1 MEFWKR
7 MEKLDLHIIEV
18 IMYLIKPLNFVEI
31 ESIRDL
37 CEELMEDIEEK
48 RDIERRGKYIERYMY
63 IYLYTYIC
71 IYTHI
76 YIYICVYMYID
87 ICV

>member
-18 IMYLIKPLNFVEI
+18 IMHLIKPLSFVEI
-31 ESIRDL
+31 ESIKDL

-48 RDIERRGKYIERYMY
+48 RDIERRENKAKRLFSINGDVTNHRNERSRE
-63 IYLYTYIC
+63 
-71 IYTHI
+71 
-76 YIYICVYMYID
+76 
-87 ICV
+87 

>member
-48 RDIERRGKYIERYMY
+48 RDIERRENRAKRLFSISGDVVNHRNERSRE
-63 IYLYTYIC
+63 
-71 IYTHI
+71 
-76 YIYICVYMYID
+76 
-87 ICV
+87 